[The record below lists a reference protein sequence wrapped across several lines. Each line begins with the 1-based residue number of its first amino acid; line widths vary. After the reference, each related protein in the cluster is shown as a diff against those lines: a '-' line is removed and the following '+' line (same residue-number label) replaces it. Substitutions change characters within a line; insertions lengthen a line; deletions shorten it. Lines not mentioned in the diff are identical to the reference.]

1 MADSA
6 SIQILLNAG
15 GNLGSVVDQATG
27 KVLNLGKAAKGAG
40 AAVSAE
46 TRVAGQSFA
55 TLGEQ
60 ASRAFGSAGSGIA
73 KFAGPLGALGGVAAV
88 AGMAVS
94 TALDL
99 AMAKFQALR
108 EEPIRLAESLRDA
121 AKAAN
126 ELAKARDAT
135 ISGNVG
141 KLGSVAEPLIAQG
154 GERTLALARQIST
167 DTGVPL
173 DEVAKVVAQ
182 GGQTQ
187 ADGRPG
193 LGDESLRRIVEAA
206 KLVRQSGRMS
216 FEAAAKAGI
225 ANRTDAGFS
234 APEVAAD
241 MVNREAFAAHQSSV
255 ITDRKRELEAHNR
268 AQDAAR
274 VAFEQQRQE
283 AYSRAQLA
291 WNLGGQ
297 QGDRP
302 GLGPEFVPAR
312 FSSQLRFRP
321 AVTAADFAGMQ
332 GNLDASPLVGAV
344 EAQRAAHAAQA
355 DLALQDVSD
364 RGPVVVEAETARA
377 RIERMHPGLQAFAAE
392 DAKLAQEQEIKR
404 VSAESWSQAMPYW
417 MQTLPG
423 VNAVRDYQA
432 WSEWR
437 DMKKIADDRA
447 RRSSAFFSVNE
458 PTTRVESTEAVD
470 AFLARDNAERA
481 KLEAAGKAAGVPFG
495 AGTAAIE
502 KLLAEIAR
510 NTATQTPAPV
520 QAAQ

>member
-15 GNLGSVVDQATG
+15 GNLGAVVDQATG

-40 AAVSAE
+40 AAVGAE
-46 TRVAGQSFA
+46 ARVAGQGLA
-55 TLGEQ
+55 ALGEQ
-60 ASRAFGSAGSGIA
+60 ASRAFGSSGSALA
-73 KFAGPLGALGGVAAV
+73 KFAGPLGALGGISAV
-88 AGMAVS
+88 AGVTIAR
-94 TALDL
+94 ALDL
-99 AMAKFQALR
+99 AKEKFVALI
-108 EEPIRLAESLRDA
+108 EEPVRLKESLLEA
-121 AKAAN
+121 TKAAN
-126 ELAKARDAT
+126 DLAKARDAA

-154 GERTLALARQIST
+154 GERTLALARQLST

-173 DEVAKVVAQ
+173 DEVAKVVVQ
-182 GGQTQ
+182 GGQT
-187 ADGRPG
+187 G

-255 ITDRKRELEAHNR
+255 ITDRKRELDAHNR

-274 VAFEQQRQE
+274 VAFDQQRQE
-283 AYSRAQLA
+283 AYSRAQLE

-321 AVTAADFAGMQ
+321 AVTAADFAGM
-332 GNLDASPLVGAV
+332 GESLKESPIVKALEEQRSSKAAEADKALEDV
-344 EAQRAAHAAQA
+344 AQRGLTVVRAEAATAR
-355 DLALQDVSD
+355 SD
-364 RGPVVVEAETARA
+364 RKF
-377 RIERMHPGLQAFAAE
+377 PGLKEYMATDRALETRQQIASRRAE
-392 DAKLAQEQEIKR
+392 AWHNIPFSSLFTDN
-404 VSAESWSQAMPYW
+404 WSD
-417 MQTLPG
+417 
-423 VNAVRDYQA
+423 V
-432 WSEWR
+432 
-437 DMKKIADDRA
+437 KKIADERSRRA
-447 RRSSAFFSVNE
+447 DAFNLANPATSTGGVTESDSV
-458 PTTRVESTEAVD
+458 A
-470 AFLARDNAERA
+470 AFLARGDAERA
-481 KLEAAGKAAGVPFG
+481 KLEAAGAAAGVPFG
-495 AGTAAIE
+495 AGTSAIE